1 MTDLASARRAIDTIV
16 EQGEGARGEWR
27 DAHFGRLLGILD
39 EFLALKA
46 GRSGLR
52 ARPAGRRRQRP
63 AASRPASSCR

>member
-39 EFLALKA
+39 DYLELKR
-46 GRSGLR
+46 GGSGLR
-52 ARPAGRRRQRP
+52 ARPAGRGSQRP
-63 AASRPASSCR
+63 AAVHRHRRAR